1 VLEAALKS
9 SGNMLNPKV
18 LPLHFRFSECFLQTP
33 TLKKMNQILATHV
46 SPVNEISFGK
56 FFTEKEGE
64 WPKISRHGLAD
75 A

>member
-1 VLEAALKS
+1 
-9 SGNMLNPKV
+9 
-18 LPLHFRFSECFLQTP
+18 
-33 TLKKMNQILATHV
+33 MNQILATHV